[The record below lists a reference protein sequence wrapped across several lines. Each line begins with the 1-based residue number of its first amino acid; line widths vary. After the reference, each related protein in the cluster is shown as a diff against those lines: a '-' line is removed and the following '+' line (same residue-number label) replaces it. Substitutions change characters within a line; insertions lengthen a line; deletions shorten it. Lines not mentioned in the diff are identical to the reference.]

1 MNEEKPIKK
10 NSSSY
15 RVHRKILR
23 TEVAPMTF
31 VIAVLVGVAAYT
43 LVNLLPAL
51 LVLLMALMIVG
62 TLNPTMHWLQGRGFR
77 RGSAIA
83 IVFGTLSLVSL
94 AIATLTVPA
103 LVAQVSTLIEH
114 EPQLRSKLVAFLAS
128 YPVTQFLADVVR
140 DVHYDALIKE
150 AGADVLALSARV
162 VEIVAYSARAFFLA
176 LYMMI
181 DSDRLRGALFLSTPR
196 LHHVRLSRVLL
207 NLETI
212 VGGYIRG

>member
-1 MNEEKPIKK
+1 
-10 NSSSY
+10 
-15 RVHRKILR
+15 
-23 TEVAPMTF
+23 MTF